1 MQALGMTHLPRR
13 WSVYGTRVREQR
25 SFDRAPHHK
34 DCYKQMM
41 NLKMKIAPRRI
52 NIETCR
58 EIEAVQ
64 SQATS
69 LSCKLSVEYVYAFH
83 RLRKEKSRKVILRP
97 PVSGQPFHFLLF
109 LLLLLLLFKDPL
121 SSFHKPL
128 PVLLLGFLVAHL
140 GTSQRV

>member
-13 WSVYGTRVREQR
+13 WNVYGTRVREQR
-25 SFDRAPHHK
+25 SVDRAPHHK

-97 PVSGQPFHFLLF
+97 PVGGQPFHFLLF
-109 LLLLLLLFKDPL
+109 LLLNYLKILCPH
-121 SSFHKPL
+121 STSHYPCC
-128 PVLLLGFLVAHL
+128 PCYCLV
-140 GTSQRV
+140 S